1 MFPFEQQ
8 LTQKNAPFHTLQLY
22 VKRKESNPKPDNKA
36 EPNDDVHKY
45 LLKDNSTLVV
55 DVCLLGCSANRA
67 MVGAVRT
74 SETVVNLCQST
85 SARTHSP
92 P

>member
-1 MFPFEQQ
+1 
-8 LTQKNAPFHTLQLY
+8 
-22 VKRKESNPKPDNKA
+22 
-36 EPNDDVHKY
+36 
-45 LLKDNSTLVV
+45 
-55 DVCLLGCSANRA
+55 

-92 P
+92 PWEPQIL